1 MTRQLENNSAAV
13 LETRPDGNLMDAS
26 REWSTRP
33 NDQRFQDLDAL
44 KLSVDSRRDRST
56 HVDVDLSQLLAIP
69 YGADDIQLQAR
80 GDPLTLTNWS
90 FGQLAQTVK
99 APAAYLRSLP
109 ADLAIRNIN
118 HGLLATKADRTQRSA
133 NKLLMIRPE
142 EDDSRPL
149 SAPDLPSRLQAVTS
163 PTYGRIWDS
172 DCVQLV
178 ERLREKSGGK
188 FTNPLAYLP
197 GHYGNAA
204 MAVPSGLYAS
214 DHDIFVFMVDGG
226 SRLDAGPRAQLN
238 RGFFLKNSETCAC
251 TFQLC
256 CFMFN
261 TVCGNHIIWSAQNV
275 NQLTIR
281 HSSGGPYRFDSEAW
295 PVLKGYIDQSAAPE
309 EATIKAAQA
318 ELLPTEEK
326 DLTAFASRFQ
336 ITKPELRQAIK
347 FANAEEGECRTTW
360 QLVQGLTA
368 SAREISFT
376 DNRVNLETRA
386 GKILDSIKAP
396 SAPVTVPVDGFRN

>member
-1 MTRQLENNSAAV
+1 MTNQHDNNSAAI
-13 LETRPDGNLMDAS
+13 LEKRADGNLMDAS
-26 REWSTRP
+26 REWSSRRP
-33 NDQRFQDLDAL
+33 DERFQNLESL
-44 KLSVDSRRDRST
+44 KASVDSRRDRSS
-56 HVDVDLSQLLAIP
+56 HADVDLSDLLAIP
-69 YGADDIQLQAR
+69 YGENDIQLQAR
-80 GDPLTLTNWS
+80 GEPLNLTNWS
-90 FGQLAQTVK
+90 FGQLASTVR

-118 HGLLATKADRTQRSA
+118 HGLSATKADTSQRSA
-133 NKLLMIRPE
+133 NKLLTVRPI
-142 EDDSRPL
+142 EDDARPL

-163 PTYGRIWDS
+163 PTYGRIWDA
-172 DCVQLV
+172 DCVRLV
-178 ERLREKSGGK
+178 ERLQDRSGGA

-197 GHYGNAA
+197 GHYGNRE

-214 DHDIFVFMVDGG
+214 DHDVFMFMVDGG
-226 SRLDAGPRAQLN
+226 SRLEAGDRAKLN

-256 CFMFN
+256 VFLFN
-261 TVCGNHIIWSAQNV
+261 EVCGNHIIWSATNV

-281 HSSGGPYRFDSEAW
+281 HSRLGPYRFDSEAW
-295 PVLKGYIDQSAAPE
+295 PTLKGYLDQSAAPE
-309 EATIKAAQA
+309 EATIRAAQA

-326 DLTAFASRFQ
+326 DLTAFASRFS

-347 FANAEEGECRTTW
+347 AANREEGECKTTW

-368 SAREISFT
+368 FAREIEFT

-386 GKILDSIKAP
+386 GKILDSVKAP
-396 SAPVTVPVDGFRN
+396 AAPVAVPVDGFRN